1 MSICNSAIMTMS
13 KRVLDRVEKWET
25 MESHMR
31 CSVCD
36 SLQREHSL
44 MNQIE
49 ATTVLQKRH
58 RLLHPLLENE
68 KPDQNPDQVLDEIVL
83 FSRKRQAQIAFRLQ
97 RHQDRVHAA

>member
-1 MSICNSAIMTMS
+1 MSACNFAIMTIQN
-13 KRVLDRVEKWET
+13 KLLDSQKKWGT

-58 RLLHPLLENE
+58 RFLHPLLENE
-68 KPDQNPDQVLDEIVL
+68 SADQNPDQVLDEIVL

>member
-1 MSICNSAIMTMS
+1 M
-13 KRVLDRVEKWET
+13 K
-25 MESHMR
+25 SHMR
-31 CSVCD
+31 CSVCE

-58 RLLHPLLENE
+58 RLLQPLLQHENME
-68 KPDQNPDQVLDEIVL
+68 QNPDQVLDEIVL

-97 RHQDRVHAA
+97 RHQERVHAA

>member
-1 MSICNSAIMTMS
+1 
-13 KRVLDRVEKWET
+13 
-25 MESHMR
+25 MR

-58 RLLHPLLENE
+58 RLVHPLLET
-68 KPDQNPDQVLDEIVL
+68 PDQNPDQVLDEIVL

>member
-1 MSICNSAIMTMS
+1 MTA
-13 KRVLDRVEKWET
+13 EKN
-25 MESHMR
+25 
-31 CSVCD
+31 
-36 SLQREHSL
+36 L

-58 RLLHPLLENE
+58 RMVHPLAEQENA
-68 KPDQNPDQVLDEIVL
+68 DQNPDQVLDEIVP

>member
-1 MSICNSAIMTMS
+1 
-13 KRVLDRVEKWET
+13 
-25 MESHMR
+25 MR
-31 CSVCD
+31 CSVCE

-58 RLLHPLLENE
+58 RLLQPLRDENL
-68 KPDQNPDQVLDEIVL
+68 DQNPDQVLDEIVL

>member
-1 MSICNSAIMTMS
+1 
-13 KRVLDRVEKWET
+13 
-25 MESHMR
+25 MR

-58 RLLHPLLENE
+58 RLMHPLLEN
-68 KPDQNPDQVLDEIVL
+68 PDQNPDQVLDEIVL

>member
-1 MSICNSAIMTMS
+1 
-13 KRVLDRVEKWET
+13 
-25 MESHMR
+25 MR

-58 RLLHPLLENE
+58 RLMHPLLEHA
-68 KPDQNPDQVLDEIVL
+68 DQNPDQVLDEIVL

>member
-1 MSICNSAIMTMS
+1 
-13 KRVLDRVEKWET
+13 
-25 MESHMR
+25 MR

-58 RLLHPLLENE
+58 RMVYPLPQSEN
-68 KPDQNPDQVLDEIVL
+68 PDQNPDQELDEIVL
-83 FSRKRQAQIAFRLQ
+83 FSRKRQAKIAFRLQ
-97 RHQDRVHAA
+97 RHQDLVHAA

>member
-1 MSICNSAIMTMS
+1 M
-13 KRVLDRVEKWET
+13 K
-25 MESHMR
+25 SHMR

-58 RLLHPLLENE
+58 RLLQPLLQSEN
-68 KPDQNPDQVLDEIVL
+68 PDQNPDQVLDEIVL

>member
-1 MSICNSAIMTMS
+1 
-13 KRVLDRVEKWET
+13 

-36 SLQREHSL
+36 SLRREHSL
-44 MNQIE
+44 MNQVE
-49 ATTVLQKRH
+49 ATTVLQKRD
-58 RLLHPLLENE
+58 RLTHPLVQSENPE
-68 KPDQNPDQVLDEIVL
+68 QNPDQVLDEIVL